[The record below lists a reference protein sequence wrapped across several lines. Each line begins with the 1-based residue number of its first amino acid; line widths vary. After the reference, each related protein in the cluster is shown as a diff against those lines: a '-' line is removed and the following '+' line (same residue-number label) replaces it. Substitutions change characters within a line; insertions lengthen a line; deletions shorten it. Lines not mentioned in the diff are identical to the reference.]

1 MRGGT
6 LALAESFVRADEGG
20 EDAVLLAQKLLRF
33 VKLQDG
39 SPLQDHHEV
48 CTQDGV
54 YAVLRGQEGLV
65 SVVGGTEEDLPQPGG
80 VHSHRVPSSSS
91 FPGLPFSCHLD
102 RPEAKYPRTALD
114 LDLCSPVF
122 YFPRG

>member
-6 LALAESFVRADEGG
+6 LALAESFVRADERC

-39 SPLQDHHEV
+39 SPLQNHHEV

-65 SVVGGTEEDLPQPGG
+65 SVVGGTVED
-80 VHSHRVPSSSS
+80 R
-91 FPGLPFSCHLD
+91 
-102 RPEAKYPRTALD
+102 RPPPAWR
-114 LDLCSPVF
+114 SP
-122 YFPRG
+122 